1 MEWEPDRELLFRDVP
16 FSEENTI
23 CIKIKSFQYYQYFK
37 LGDDY
42 FFRHSVRQNIFTS
55 DAYGTLATTPAV
67 ECGEFWHKCT
77 VGLKSKLGT
86 FWKYGKVFVEFL
98 EITGSY
104 FDAWKPDLWNK
115 LCFTR
120 NDIHIQSLHQWN
132 SGHCPKELSS

>member
-1 MEWEPDRELLFRDVP
+1 MFRSP
-16 FSEENTI
+16 HYSY
-23 CIKIKSFQYYQYFK
+23 CS
-37 LGDDY
+37 L
-42 FFRHSVRQNIFTS
+42 H
-55 DAYGTLATTPAV
+55 AYGTLATTPAV